1 MPLLSRRKE
10 NWSVMT
16 LSCYLELLLYSLNQ
30 TWSLYMIDL
39 KSLQNQ
45 FILVCAICLSKSTFF
60 YFNSI
65 FFIRF
70 ISGIFSVF
78 AKYLFQMNF
87 LRLRNPQ
94 IKKFLWPSTTS
105 IVILRSLI
113 TITFI
118 HWHKYIQEPVIKANS
133 KINKSP

>member
-16 LSCYLELLLYSLNQ
+16 LSCYLEMLNQ

-118 HWHKYIQEPVIKANS
+118 HWHIYIQEPVIKANS

>member
-1 MPLLSRRKE
+1 
-10 NWSVMT
+10 MT

-30 TWSLYMIDL
+30 TRSLYMIDL

-45 FILVCAICLSKSTFF
+45 FILVCTICLSKSTFF
-60 YFNSI
+60 NFNSI

-118 HWHKYIQEPVIKANS
+118 HLHKYIQEPVIKANS
-133 KINKSP
+133 KIKKSP